1 MSGPRHGARRGDAGS
16 ASIILVLLTPALLA
30 VAGLVVDG
38 GRAINARE
46 RAANQAEQAARAAA
60 DALDIDALRAG
71 TGELIDPVAAKRRA
85 ESYLAASGSTGTVT
99 VNSGTVTVT
108 VTATTRTAFFAVI
121 GIHQI
126 RVTGSAAARP
136 ARGVVSEEAP

>member
-1 MSGPRHGARRGDAGS
+1 MSATRHCLGRGDTGS

-46 RAANQAEQAARAAA
+46 RAANQAEQAARAGA

-71 TGELIDPVAAKRRA
+71 TGDLIDPREARRRA
-85 ESYLAASGSTGTVT
+85 ESYLAAVDSTGTVT
-99 VNSGTVTVT
+99 VDDGTVRVT

-121 GIHQI
+121 GINQI